1 MIGDGHQDVRHC
13 EYADVPMD
21 MEPDAGPVY
30 CETIA
35 TPDPDVREDVWSVA
49 RHTIDPIVADLARPC
64 LETDRACLD
73 DLDGL
78 LTSVNATESWATR
91 AIRMLRKAVTYVVC
105 Q

>member
-30 CETIA
+30 CDTMTENDWHSTDIEERRY
-35 TPDPDVREDVWSVA
+35 TVDPV
-49 RHTIDPIVADLARPC
+49 VADLARPC